1 MQRVLVDTSVWVKLF
16 RKHATVLDDG
26 LRLLR
31 SGGATVH
38 PWTLTELL
46 LGDGAPT
53 AYLRLL
59 RGAPQLPSVSDADLV
74 EFLRE
79 HGLQQSGIGL
89 VDLQLVA
96 SAHRHGIALWTLDHA
111 LQRAS
116 HKVLL
121 PPLRPDDWGP

>member
-16 RKHATVLDDG
+16 RKQATVLEDG

-38 PWTLTELL
+38 PWTLTELM

-59 RGAPQLPSVSDADLV
+59 RGAPRLPAVADPDLV
-74 EFLRE
+74 EFLRD

-96 SAHRHGIALWTLDHA
+96 SAHRHAVALWTADHA
-111 LQRAS
+111 LQRAAQ
-116 HKVLL
+116 KVML
-121 PPLRPDDWGP
+121 PPLRREDWGP